1 MHSLQEKIMKVYE
14 QKEKNAVLYRIEFSD
29 YAALIKI
36 IASSYLLCYCCRVL
50 LLYIICSHSNLLLFL
65 L

>member
-14 QKEKNAVLYRIEFSD
+14 QKEKNAVLYWIEFSD

-36 IASSYLLCYCCRVL
+36 IASS
-50 LLYIICSHSNLLLFL
+50 
-65 L
+65 